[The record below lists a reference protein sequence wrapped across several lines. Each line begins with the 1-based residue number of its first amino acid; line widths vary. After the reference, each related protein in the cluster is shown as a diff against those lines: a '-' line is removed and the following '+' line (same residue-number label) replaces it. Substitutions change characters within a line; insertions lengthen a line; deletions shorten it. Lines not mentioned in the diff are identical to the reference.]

1 MVSETRLVTDFLLR
15 AEETATLGIRFVE
28 LTGEDRFF
36 SYQEVIGRAK
46 TAAAAYQEAGLRP
59 GDRVALVL
67 ATSIEFF
74 DALLGAQLAGGIPTA
89 LYPPFRLGK
98 LDEYY
103 ARLRRMLGKVGTR
116 FLVTDSRIG
125 RILGP
130 GVEHV
135 PSLERVIH
143 APELQR
149 GGGVWRP
156 VAADPDSPAFLQFS
170 SGTTVEPKAVMVSHE
185 NLVCNLE
192 MMKAALGAYTEEDQ
206 ARGAVS
212 WLPLYHDMGLV
223 GCLYMGLYFPGNV
236 TYLRPDLFLAKPAV
250 WLQAISRR
258 RAVISAAPNF
268 AYGLC
273 LKKVTDAEME
283 GVDLSSWR
291 MALNGAE
298 PIELRTA
305 EQFAERFGRW
315 GFPRTAM
322 TPVYGLAEA
331 GLGVSFSE
339 VDQPPHTVEFDREA
353 LSLEDRAVPGEGRR
367 MVSVGRPLPGLK
379 VAIQDESGAALPEGR
394 VGRIMV
400 RGPSITR
407 GYFQDPGLTATIIRN
422 GWLDTGDLGF
432 LHDGHL
438 YISGRLKDL
447 IIIRGRNYA
456 PQEVE
461 ELLLDVPGL
470 RTGCAVALSTMVEE
484 EGEQLIVL
492 GERDTIHPRPDEEV
506 TAEINGR
513 VLKGLSLKPHH
524 VELLPPGTLPRT
536 SSGKLRRSDALKQ
549 FLAGELVPP
558 EKVTALKLLKDLGR
572 SQLSW
577 ARFRLKR

>member
-1 MVSETRLVTDFLLR
+1 
-15 AEETATLGIRFVE
+15 
-28 LTGEDRFF
+28 
-36 SYQEVIGRAK
+36 
-46 TAAAAYQEAGLRP
+46 
-59 GDRVALVL
+59 
-67 ATSIEFF
+67 
-74 DALLGAQLAGGIPTA
+74 
-89 LYPPFRLGK
+89 
-98 LDEYY
+98 
-103 ARLRRMLGKVGTR
+103 
-116 FLVTDSRIG
+116 
-125 RILGP
+125 
-130 GVEHV
+130 
-135 PSLERVIH
+135 
-143 APELQR
+143 
-149 GGGVWRP
+149 
-156 VAADPDSPAFLQFS
+156 
-170 SGTTVEPKAVMVSHE
+170 MVSHE

-206 ARGAVS
+206 AQGAVS

-250 WLQAISRR
+250 WLQTISRR

-273 LKKVTDAEME
+273 LKKVTDADME

-331 GLGVSFSE
+331 GLGVSFSA
-339 VDQPPHTVEFDREA
+339 VDQPPHTVEFDRDA

-367 MVSVGRPLPGLK
+367 MVSVGRPLPGLE
-379 VAIQDESGAALPEGR
+379 VEIQDESGAALPEGR
-394 VGRIMV
+394 VGRIMA

-407 GYFQDPGLTATIIRN
+407 GYFQDPGLTADIIRH

-470 RTGCAVALSTMVEE
+470 RTGCAVAVSTMVED

-506 TAEINGR
+506 VADINGR
-513 VLKGLSLKPHH
+513 VLKGLSLSPHH

-549 FLAGELVPP
+549 FLTGELVPP
-558 EKVTALKLLKDLGR
+558 EKVTALKLLKELGR